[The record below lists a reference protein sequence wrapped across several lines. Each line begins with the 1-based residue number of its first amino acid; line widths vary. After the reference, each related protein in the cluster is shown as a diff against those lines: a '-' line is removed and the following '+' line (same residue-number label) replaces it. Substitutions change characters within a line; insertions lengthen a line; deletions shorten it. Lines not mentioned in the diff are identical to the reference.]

1 MVTRVLVGAVLSQN
15 TAECGTLVYDWVFTH
30 REVCLIVKTAAIQL
44 HFSDAGVPLLVAP
57 PRAGLALSVCTDEGA
72 ALQQVKV
79 SGNAAGLKALGAYL
93 IALA

>member
-1 MVTRVLVGAVLSQN
+1 MLSPKAV
-15 TAECGTLVYDWVFTH
+15 ECGTPGYDWIFSH
-30 REVCLIVKTAAIQL
+30 RKARLIVKTVAIQL

-57 PRAGLALSVCTDEGA
+57 PRAGLTLSVCAGEGA
-72 ALQQVKV
+72 ALQQVNV